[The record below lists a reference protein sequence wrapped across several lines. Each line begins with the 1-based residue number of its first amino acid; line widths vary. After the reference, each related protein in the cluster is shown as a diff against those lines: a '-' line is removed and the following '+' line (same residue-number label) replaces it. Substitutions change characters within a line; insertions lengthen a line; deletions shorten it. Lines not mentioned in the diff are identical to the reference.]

1 MASTPSMDLLLLILP
16 LAFAVAFLIAALR
29 EWWLQKRLE
38 TNGRETNGEITEL
51 RNDSRAGVNYRTA
64 EYTYEVN
71 AHPSLVTIQPISG
84 EHYNRLQ
91 KGDLVTVRYLP
102 TGPHIARLAG
112 KDRDDAN
119 RRALQSRALLILGVW
134 VILLVVWAVQR

>member
-1 MASTPSMDLLLLILP
+1 MAPTPTMDLLLLILP
-16 LAFAVAFLIAALR
+16 LAFAAAFLIAALR
-29 EWWLQKRLE
+29 EWWLQKRLD
-38 TNGRETNGEITEL
+38 TAGQETNGELIEL

-64 EYTYEVN
+64 EFTYEVN
-71 AHPSLVTIQPISG
+71 AHLSHATIQPISG

-102 TGPHIARLAG
+102 AEPRIARLAG

-119 RRALQSRALLILGVW
+119 RRALQSRALLILGIW
-134 VILLVVWAVQR
+134 VILVVVWAVQH

>member
-1 MASTPSMDLLLLILP
+1 MDLLLLILP
-16 LAFAVAFLIAALR
+16 LAFAAAFLIAALR

-38 TNGRETNGEITEL
+38 TEGQETRGEIIEL
-51 RNDSRAGVNYRTA
+51 RNDSRAGVNYRTV

-71 AHPSLVTIQPISG
+71 AHPAHATIQPISG

-91 KGDLVTVRYLP
+91 KGDLVSVRYLP
-102 TGPHIARLAG
+102 MEPHIARLAG
-112 KDRDDAN
+112 KDHDDAN
-119 RRALQSRALLILGVW
+119 RRALQFRALLILGVW